1 MTTRGRHR
9 RHRPSPAVRA
19 SLTVTASGAGLA
31 LPLVSATGAQAAPPE
46 VWEKV
51 ADCESDGTWDI
62 NTGNG
67 YYGGLQFKQST
78 WEEFGGT
85 RYAPRADLAERDQQI
100 AIAEKVL
107 EGQGPG
113 AWPVCSTRA
122 GLVRGAGASVVAPE
136 PPVPSG
142 PKAVAEDPAPA
153 GAAEDPGGGSP
164 KGSEGPVRT
173 AGATGK
179 VPQGGAGDHRVVRGD
194 TLYRIAG
201 QHSVEGG
208 WQSLYEL
215 NRSVIGNDPNLIL
228 PGQRLSLPAGT
239 VVAERPA
246 SRDERRAD
254 PAPKQAEKPAPKPA
268 AVEKPAEKPAPAPAK
283 ASHTSPVDGA
293 TGASY
298 RTRGSGWSLGYHT
311 GVDFP
316 VPTGTTVRS
325 VSAGTVVSAGWS
337 GSFGYEVIVRHDDGR
352 YSQYAHLSA
361 ISVSAGQPVGT
372 GQRLGRSGSTGN
384 STGPHLHF
392 EIRTGPGFGTDIDPI
407 AYLRQNGVGI

>member
-9 RHRPSPAVRA
+9 RHRPSPGVRA

-31 LPLVSATGAQAAPPE
+31 LPLVSVGGAQAAPLE

-67 YYGGLQFKQST
+67 HYGGLQFKQST
-78 WEEFGGT
+78 WEEFGGGE
-85 RYAPRADLAERDQQI
+85 YAPRADLAGRDQQI
-100 AIAEKVL
+100 AVAERVL
-107 EGQGPG
+107 DGQGPG

-122 GLVRGAGASVVAPE
+122 GLVRGAGAPTIAPE
-136 PPVPSG
+136 PLTQAG
-142 PKAVAEDPAPA
+142 PKARAEDPAPA
-153 GAAEDPGGGSP
+153 DAGGDTAGTPPEGAGGS
-164 KGSEGPVRT
+164 VRT
-173 AGATGK
+173 AGAGK
-179 VPQGGAGDHRVVRGD
+179 VPQSGTDDHRVVRGD

-201 QHSVEGG
+201 QHSVKGG

-215 NRSVIGNDPNLIL
+215 NRSVIGDNPDLIL
-228 PGQRLSLPAGT
+228 PGQRLALPGT

-254 PAPKQAEKPAPKPA
+254 PAPAQTGKPAPKPA
-268 AVEKPAEKPAPAPAK
+268 AVEKPAPAPAPAK
-283 ASHTSPVDGA
+283 VSHTTPVEGA

-316 VPTGTTVRS
+316 VPTGSTVRS
-325 VSAGTVVSAGWS
+325 VTSGKVVSAGWS

-361 ISVSAGQPVGT
+361 ISVSTGQPVGT

-392 EIRTGPGFGTDIDPI
+392 EVRTGPGFGTDIDPV

>member
-85 RYAPRADLAERDQQI
+85 AHAPRADLADRDQQI
-100 AIAEKVL
+100 AVAEKVL

-122 GLVRGAGASVVAPE
+122 GLVRGAAAPAVAPG
-136 PPVPSG
+136 PS
-142 PKAVAEDPAPA
+142 APSAPSEAKVGA
-153 GAAEDPGGGSP
+153 GDPGPTAAPRETSGGAP
-164 KGSEGPVRT
+164 EGADGTVRT
-173 AGATGK
+173 AGAAGA
-179 VPQGGAGDHRVVRGD
+179 VPQGGAGSHEVVRGD

-201 QHSVEGG
+201 QHSVRGG
-208 WQSLYEL
+208 WQSLYEM

-228 PGQRLSLPAGT
+228 PGQRLALPTGGT
-239 VVAERPA
+239 VAERPA

-268 AVEKPAEKPAPAPAK
+268 PKPAAAEKPAEKPAPAPAK
-283 ASHTSPVDGA
+283 ASFSAPVDGA

-337 GSFGYEVIVRHDDGR
+337 GSFGYEVIVRHQDGR

-361 ISVSAGQPVGT
+361 ISVSAGQPVGA
-372 GQRLGRSGSTGN
+372 GQR
-384 STGPHLHF
+384 
-392 EIRTGPGFGTDIDPI
+392 
-407 AYLRQNGVGI
+407 